1 MLKKLLKLG
10 VVAGL
15 LTVATTA
22 ISAQNEYP
30 RYGFWSNWSIGAMV
44 DFDKQ
49 ANHRGWNFGEGTSV
63 GGAIF
68 VEKKLNHVWDV
79 RFRGMMPGL
88 YNSGKKDPFYVYGL
102 LTAGFKFSVN
112 NALMGYNP
120 ESRGNFY
127 LFADAGAAI
136 WQNYQ
141 SEGHHRLNIAADAG
155 LGYAYR
161 LSNHSSIFAEL
172 GLIDVAHAPNIL
184 KNRHHGLDAYLA
196 LGYAFNFGLTAEDEE
211 LNASRAALTQENID
225 ALNEQIANLEKQV
238 NNGKQNEKR
247 LEGRIAELESQIGS
261 TNISNGNDQAARELQ
276 AKIDQIKADQLTFY
290 ALPFSIQFGV
300 DQYTVSE
307 NEHQKLKAI
316 ARVMKDNPNT
326 KYMVY
331 GFTDYT
337 GSDEYNMKL
346 SEKRAKEVVRQL
358 VEKYGIAESRLEAK
372 WNGKNAPFGDVKYSV
387 NRRVSFYRVIE

>member
-1 MLKKLLKLG
+1 MLKKLLKLS

-15 LTVATTA
+15 MAVVTTA

-30 RYGFWSNWSIGAMV
+30 RYGFWSNWSIGVMA

-49 ANHRGWNFGEGTSV
+49 ANHRGFKLGEGTSI

-88 YNSGKKDPFYVYGL
+88 ISSTKMDPFYIFG
-102 LTAGFKFSVN
+102 TATVGFKFSVN

-120 ESRGNFY
+120 ESCGNFY
-127 LFADAGAAI
+127 LFADAGGAL
-136 WQNYQ
+136 WMNN
-141 SEGHHRLNIAADAG
+141 SVDGRHRLNVVADAG
-155 LGYAYR
+155 LGYAYKV
-161 LSNHSSIFAEL
+161 SNHSTIFAEA
-172 GLIDVAHAPNIL
+172 GMICMAHVPNIF
-184 KNRHHGLDAYLA
+184 KNRHQGLDAYLA

-211 LNASRAALTQENID
+211 LNAQRAALSQENLD
-225 ALNEQIANLEKQV
+225 ALNEQIANLERQV

-247 LEGRIAELESQIGS
+247 LEGRIAELESQVGN
-261 TNISNGNDQAARELQ
+261 TPVNGGNDQAAKELQ

-290 ALPFSIQFGV
+290 ALPFSILYGV
-300 DQYTVSE
+300 DQYTVSASE
-307 NEHQKLKAI
+307 QQKLKAI

-337 GSDEYNMKL
+337 GSDDYNMKL

-387 NRRVSFYRVIE
+387 NRRVSIYRVIE

>member
-1 MLKKLLKLG
+1 MLKKLLKLS

-15 LTVATTA
+15 MAVVTTA

-30 RYGFWSNWSIGAMV
+30 RYGFWSNWSIGVMA

-49 ANHRGWNFGEGTSV
+49 ANHKGFKLGEGTSI

-88 YNSGKKDPFYVYGL
+88 ISSTKMDPFYIFG
-102 LTAGFKFSVN
+102 TATVGFKFSVN

-120 ESRGNFY
+120 ESCGNFY
-127 LFADAGAAI
+127 LFADAGGAL
-136 WQNYQ
+136 WMNHGD
-141 SEGHHRLNIAADAG
+141 EGRHRINVVADAG
-155 LGYAYR
+155 LGYAYKV
-161 LSNHSSIFAEL
+161 SNHSTIFAEA
-172 GLIDVAHAPNIL
+172 GMICMAHVPNIF
-184 KNRHHGLDAYLA
+184 KNRHQGLDAYIA

-211 LNASRAALTQENID
+211 LNAQRAALSQENLD
-225 ALNEQIANLEKQV
+225 ALNEQIANLERQV

-247 LEGRIAELESQIGS
+247 LEGRIAELESQVGN
-261 TNISNGNDQAARELQ
+261 TPVNGGNDQAAKELQ

-290 ALPFSIQFGV
+290 ALPFSILYGV
-300 DQYTVSE
+300 DQYTVSASE
-307 NEHQKLKAI
+307 QQKLKAI

-337 GSDEYNMKL
+337 GSDDYNMKL

-387 NRRVSFYRVIE
+387 NRRVSIYRVIE